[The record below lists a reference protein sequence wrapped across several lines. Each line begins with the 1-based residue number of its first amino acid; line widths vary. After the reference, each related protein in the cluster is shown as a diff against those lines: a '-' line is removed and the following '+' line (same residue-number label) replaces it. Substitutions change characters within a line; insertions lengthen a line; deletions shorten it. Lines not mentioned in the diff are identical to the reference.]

1 VGAFTYPI
9 GDVVQL
15 VAVPNP
21 GYRFS
26 GWTGDT
32 STVADASAASTTVTM
47 AHNIALTAGFA
58 LAAPPVTTADI
69 DLVVGLNLVTLPLTP
84 ATPFTAVSLI
94 ADVALQGGTVTQLD
108 VWDETTGMWQSYK
121 PGTGT
126 LDFPLQLGRGAF
138 LKVTVGTT
146 WRVTGTALT
155 SGVTLNLVTGLN
167 LVGIP
172 YSTTLLT
179 ASSLLA
185 GIAAQGGNVTQL
197 DMWDE
202 STGMWKSYKPGT
214 GTSDFDIVN
223 WRGYFL
229 KSTATSTY
237 TP

>member
-1 VGAFTYPI
+1 
-9 GDVVQL
+9 
-15 VAVPNP
+15 
-21 GYRFS
+21 
-26 GWTGDT
+26 
-32 STVADASAASTTVTM
+32 M
-47 AHNIALTAGFA
+47 
-58 LAAPPVTTADI
+58 
-69 DLVVGLNLVTLPLTP
+69 
-84 ATPFTAVSLI
+84 
-94 ADVALQGGTVTQLD
+94 
-108 VWDETTGMWQSYK
+108 
-121 PGTGT
+121 
-126 LDFPLQLGRGAF
+126 GRGAF

-146 WRVTGTALT
+146 WQVSGTALT
-155 SGVTLNLVTGLN
+155 SGVPINLVMGLN

-172 YSTTLLT
+172 YSTTPLT

-214 GTSDFDIVN
+214 GTPNFDIVN